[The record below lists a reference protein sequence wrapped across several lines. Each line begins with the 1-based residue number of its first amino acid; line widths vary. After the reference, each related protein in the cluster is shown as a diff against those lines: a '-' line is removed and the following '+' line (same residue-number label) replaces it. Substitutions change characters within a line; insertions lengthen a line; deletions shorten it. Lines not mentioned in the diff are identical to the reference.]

1 MRVANRLLAAL
12 LALAIGLAGSLLLIE
27 AISGLTDNGPA
38 LVPWDSWLLDLQ
50 ARPWTDTLVRLV
62 ASAAIVVGLLLVLAG
77 VSARDQHLA
86 LRSEC
91 PDVVL
96 TTTAQALARS
106 LRHRGESVP
115 GVSAVS
121 VQVTRRRVVV
131 RATAPLQ
138 DPQAVHAGLH
148 RELDAAMGALPWVRR
163 PEVRVLVRG
172 TEWRAR

>member
-12 LALAIGLAGSLLLIE
+12 LALAIGLAGSLVLVE
-27 AISGLTDNGPA
+27 AVSGLTDNGPA
-38 LVPWDSWLLDLQ
+38 LVPWDAWLVDLQ
-50 ARPWTDTLVRLV
+50 ARPWTDAAVRLV
-62 ASAAIVVGLLLVLAG
+62 ASAAVVLGLLFALAG

-86 LRSEC
+86 LRSER

-115 GVSAVS
+115 GVSAVR

-138 DPQAVHAGLH
+138 DPQAVHASL
-148 RELDAAMGALPWVRR
+148 RSELDAAMGALPWVRR
-163 PEVRVLVRG
+163 PEVRIFVRG
-172 TEWRAR
+172 TERRAR